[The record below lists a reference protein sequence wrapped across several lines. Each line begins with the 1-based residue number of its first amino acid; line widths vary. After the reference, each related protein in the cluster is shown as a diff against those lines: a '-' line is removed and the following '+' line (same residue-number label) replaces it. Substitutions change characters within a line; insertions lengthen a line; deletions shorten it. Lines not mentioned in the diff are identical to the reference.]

1 MAMIKIGQRLP
12 STEVLWVTESNVE
25 TINLSQKLT
34 GRRVAIFGMPGAFTD
49 TCSELHVPNILG
61 NKNDLLSIGVEEI
74 CILTVNDPFVLK
86 EWGRSK
92 GIFKAGISLIGDAT
106 SDCTKSM
113 GLNFTVPAIGLYDRS
128 LRYAMLADDGVVKH
142 FLMEET
148 QSEITTSGAEA
159 LIEAI
164 SKSQT

>member
-1 MAMIKIGQRLP
+1 L
-12 STEVLWVTESNVE
+12 
-25 TINLSQKLT
+25 
-34 GRRVAIFGMPGAFTD
+34 
-49 TCSELHVPNILG
+49 
-61 NKNDLLSIGVEEI
+61 
-74 CILTVNDPFVLK
+74 
-86 EWGRSK
+86 
-92 GIFKAGISLIGDAT
+92 
-106 SDCTKSM
+106 